1 MKDAV
6 FKLIFKKNY
15 RLLLKNWRPISLL
28 NTDYKILSKTL
39 ANRIT
44 PLLSKI
50 ILPNQKCGLPKR
62 RIEQLLCN
70 IQAVFE
76 IAKEKNEKF
85 GLIAVDFEK
94 AFDCLSHKFIFKIF
108 KSFGFG
114 QTMLTWLELLYKNTF
129 SHIEING
136 VLTNSIQMKR
146 GIRQGCRINM
156 LFFIAATN
164 MLTKHIEQQ
173 TRIKGFL
180 YQNTHL
186 KILQYADDTT
196 FLFQNFESLNQ
207 ILKELQ
213 SYETVSGLSI
223 NKSKTQI
230 ITNDNT
236 TPSSRI
242 SIGRYD

>member
-1 MKDAV
+1 
-6 FKLIFKKNY
+6 
-15 RLLLKNWRPISLL
+15 
-28 NTDYKILSKTL
+28 
-39 ANRIT
+39 
-44 PLLSKI
+44 
-50 ILPNQKCGLPKR
+50 
-62 RIEQLLCN
+62 
-70 IQAVFE
+70 
-76 IAKEKNEKF
+76 
-85 GLIAVDFEK
+85 
-94 AFDCLSHKFIFKIF
+94 
-108 KSFGFG
+108 
-114 QTMLTWLELLYKNTF
+114 MLTWLELLYKNTF

-146 GIRQGCRINM
+146 GIRQGCPISM
-156 LFFIAATN
+156 LFFIAAAN

-196 FLFQNFESLNQ
+196 FLFQNFKSLNQ

-230 ITNDNT
+230 ITNDLYLK
-236 TPSSRI
+236 SLI
-242 SIGRYD
+242 QLHL